1 MGPLHIVEIALEPS
15 KSGATVVK
23 DPHPADPP
31 PVLRAPLRR
40 IRIRFDQPVD
50 PKSVT
55 PFAQAV
61 DHGTP
66 FSILVGPALGE
77 KEADA
82 QLSHLLPGTTPVNRW
97 IAGDAHVAGDT
108 VVWHPRP
115 GGYHGD
121 PFDEGQPYVLYLSG
135 WTVRPGDRPGQAPRA
150 TPYPSNWPALRALR
164 SRAGVPLDTG
174 EGAAGGLFV
183 LPFYN
188 PGRSARTRLGSPRHW
203 TRSYVVIDP
212 LPSLPKLRRTI
223 PGRPGGWLDSPV
235 G

>member
-15 KSGATVVK
+15 TSAATVVK
-23 DPHPADPP
+23 HPHAGDPP

-40 IRIRFDQPVD
+40 IRIRFDQAVD
-50 PKSVT
+50 PESVT
-55 PFAQAV
+55 PFAQEV
-61 DHGTP
+61 DHGEP

-82 QLSHLLPGTTPVNRW
+82 QLSRMLPGTTPVNRW

-108 VVWHPRP
+108 VVWYPRP

-121 PFDEGQPYVLYLSG
+121 PFDEIQPYVLYVSG
-135 WTVRPGDRPGQAPRA
+135 WTIRPGDRPGQAGA
-150 TPYPSNWPALRALR
+150 TPYPRNWPALRAMR
-164 SRAGVPLDTG
+164 SADGVPLDAG

-188 PGRSARTRLGSPRHW
+188 PGRSPRTRLGSPRHW
-203 TRSYVVIDP
+203 AQAYVVIDP
-212 LPSLPKLRRTI
+212 LPPAPKLRRTI
-223 PGRPGGWLDSPV
+223 PGRPGG
-235 G
+235 